1 MAVAQAA
8 ARPVAEFST
17 RRAELEQLA
26 ADALRLGVPLKLDA
40 TTRKL
45 YSTDA
50 SIYQIEPLGVAM
62 PRHEDELVG
71 FVELAVR
78 RGIPLLARGS
88 GTSLAGQTIG
98 PAVIIDFS
106 RHLNQLLEL
115 NAEARTAWV
124 QPGLVLNAFNARVR
138 REGLMYGPDPAS
150 SDRAT
155 FGGMVGN
162 NSTGAHSISY
172 GMTSDNVL
180 AVDALLADGSQARW
194 ESLAMP
200 EALSR
205 AEGDTLE
212 ARFYREALQIREQ
225 KASAIQ
231 QAWPRTWRRASGYG
245 LNYLLPWS
253 ASQPPM
259 WSRAGAGE
267 HYPPVAP
274 GTLNLA
280 PLMVG
285 SEGTLAIFKRIQV
298 RLVQKP
304 AFTVL
309 GVVSYPSIAEACDAA
324 PGLLKLE
331 PSAIEL
337 IPQAMIRLARSV
349 PAYARKLGFVHG
361 DPDAILIIE
370 FSGDTQAEA
379 EAKLDRLGPDAVRA
393 MTQDEQDQVWA
404 VRKVGLGLLMS
415 RPGDAKPLPF
425 IEDVAVPVEKLGQF
439 VREFQAVLEA
449 NGTGGDF
456 YAHAS
461 AGCLHVRPLI
471 NLKTVRGAQQM
482 RAITQGVMAAAKRF
496 GGAMSGEHGD
506 GLSHGEWLEDT
517 FGPELNQT
525 FRELKLTA
533 DPGGLLNPG
542 KVLEPQPMDINLRF
556 GSDYQADP
564 WLPILDFGVQGD
576 LGGAIEMCNGAGVC
590 RKDGGV
596 MCPSFQATRDEMH
609 STRGRANLLRAM
621 ISIGSPGAGRAAEGA
636 AHAAL
641 DLCLECKGC
650 KAECPSGVDM
660 AKIKHDFLHNYYR
673 THRRPLRDYLFGYI
687 TSLGALARP
696 FAPLVNVGLRSRP
709 GMWLGERT
717 VGLSA
722 RRGLPPFKWARRTEH
737 VAAAEA
743 DVLFLRDP
751 FTELFYPGLGEAA
764 LKVLRAAGFRP
775 YVLPV
780 VGGGRTLIS
789 KGFLPQARAHA
800 QRVLAAVKRV
810 DPAGRLPVVGIEP
823 SEIYTLRDEYRDL
836 LPADSGVGDL
846 ARRSFMLDEFL
857 LRNRDYG
864 ASPLS
869 KLKAA
874 AKESGDSVLLHGH
887 CYQKTQPPADD
898 GLPVGHHATA
908 ALLRGLG
915 YEVELVD
922 SGCCGMAGSFGYE
935 AEHFELSMQIGELA
949 LFPAVRSAAPAQHIV
964 AAGVSCRAQI
974 ATGTERE
981 ARHPVELIAEALS

>member
-1 MAVAQAA
+1 MALAGVA
-8 ARPVAEFST
+8 ARPATDFQS
-17 RRAELEQLA
+17 RQAELESLA
-26 ADALRLGVPLKLDA
+26 ADARRLGLTLQLDA
-40 TTRKL
+40 ITRNL

-71 FVELAVR
+71 FVELAVK
-78 RGIPLLARGS
+78 RGIPLLPRGS

-106 RHLNQLLEL
+106 RHLNQVLDLD
-115 NAEARTAWV
+115 AEARTAWV
-124 QPGLVLNAFNARVR
+124 QPGLVLNAFNASVLRV
-138 REGLMYGPDPAS
+138 GLMYGPDPAS

-180 AVDALLADGSQARW
+180 AIDALLANGSPARF
-194 ESLAMP
+194 ESIAMQ

-212 ARFYREALQIREQ
+212 AQIYRETLQIRES
-225 KASAIQ
+225 KAEAIR

-267 HYPPVAP
+267 QYPPVAT

-280 PLMVG
+280 PLLVG

-298 RLVQKP
+298 RLVPKP
-304 AFTVL
+304 KFTVL

-349 PAYARKLGFVHG
+349 PAYARRLGFVKG

-370 FSGDTQAEA
+370 FSGDTLAEA
-379 EAKLDRLGPDAVRA
+379 EAKLDRLVPDAVRA
-393 MTQDEQDQVWA
+393 LTQDEQDQVWA

-425 IEDVAVPVEKLGQF
+425 IEDVAVPVEHLGEF
-439 VREFQAVLEA
+439 VREFQAILEA
-449 NGTGGDF
+449 SGTGGDF

-471 NLKTVRGAQQM
+471 NLKTIRGAEQM
-482 RAITQGVMAAAKRF
+482 RAITQAVMAAAKRF

-517 FGPELNQT
+517 FGSELNNT
-525 FRELKLTA
+525 FESLKLAA
-533 DPGGLLNPG
+533 DPGLLLNPG
-542 KVLEPQPMDINLRF
+542 KILDPQPMQVNLRF
-556 GSDYQADP
+556 GSEYKSDP
-564 WLPILDFGVQGD
+564 WLPVLDFGVQGD

-621 ISIGSPGAGRAAEGA
+621 ISTGAPAKKSAEKA

-660 AKIKHDFLHNYYR
+660 AKIKYDFLHNYYR
-673 THRRPLRDYLFGYI
+673 THRRPVRDYLFGYI
-687 TSLGALARP
+687 TTLGRLALP
-696 FAPLVNVGLRSRP
+696 IAPLVNLALQSKAGK
-709 GMWLGERT
+709 WLGEKLT
-717 VGLSA
+717 GLSA
-722 RRGLPPFKWARRTEH
+722 QRGLPAFRWSSRHTSVDAR
-737 VAAAEA
+737 EA

-751 FTELFYPGLGEAA
+751 FAALFYPELEAAA
-764 LKVLRAAGFRP
+764 LKVLRVAGFKP
-775 YVLPV
+775 YVLPI

-789 KGFLPQARAHA
+789 KGFLPQARTHA
-800 QRVLAAVKRV
+800 RRVLAAVTKI
-810 DPAGRLPVVGIEP
+810 DPAVRLPVVGVEP
-823 SEIYTLRDEYRDL
+823 SEIYSLRDEYRDL

-846 ARRSFMLDEFL
+846 ARSAFMLDEFL
-857 LRNRDYG
+857 LRGPDYG
-864 ASPLS
+864 ETPLA
-869 KLKAA
+869 KLRAA
-874 AKESGDSVLLHGH
+874 AKVDGESVLLHGH
-887 CYQKTQPPADD
+887 CYQKTQPPGDD

-908 ALLRGLG
+908 ALLRALG
-915 YEVELVD
+915 YEVELVN

-935 AEHFELSMQIGELA
+935 AEHFDLSMQIGELA
-949 LFPAVRSAAPAQHIV
+949 LFPAVRGASVTQHIV
-964 AAGVSCRAQI
+964 AAGVSCRSQI

-981 ARHPVELIAEALS
+981 AKHPIELIAENL